1 MQKIEHIGI
10 AVGDIEAS
18 NKLFAKIFGKDSYK
32 SEKVSSEG
40 VITSFFQIGE
50 SKIELVAATNDKS
63 PISKYLSNNKEG
75 VHHISFAVN
84 DIEKEMKRLKKEG
97 IRLLNETPKNGAD
110 NKLICFLHPKD
121 TNGVL
126 IELCQ
131 EIK

>member
-32 SEKVSSEG
+32 SEKVTSEG

-97 IRLLNETPKNGAD
+97 IRLLNEAPKKGAD

>member
-32 SEKVSSEG
+32 SEKVTSEG

-50 SKIELVAATNDKS
+50 SKIELVAATNDNS

-75 VHHISFAVN
+75 MHHIAFAVN

-97 IRLLNETPKNGAD
+97 IRLLNEAPKKGAD

-131 EIK
+131 EI

>member
-32 SEKVSSEG
+32 SEKVTSEG

-50 SKIELVAATNDKS
+50 SKIELVAATNDNS

-97 IRLLNETPKNGAD
+97 IRLLNETPKNGAGGETD
-110 NKLICFLHPKD
+110 SLEA
-121 TNGVL
+121 TA
-126 IELCQ
+126 
-131 EIK
+131 EIRHLK

>member
-50 SKIELVAATNDKS
+50 SKIEL
-63 PISKYLSNNKEG
+63 
-75 VHHISFAVN
+75 
-84 DIEKEMKRLKKEG
+84 
-97 IRLLNETPKNGAD
+97 
-110 NKLICFLHPKD
+110 
-121 TNGVL
+121 
-126 IELCQ
+126 
-131 EIK
+131 